1 LKIKIWQL
9 PEKWFSKEVEVFE
22 QEEVSNLTAK
32 KIEEKLEKINIKKE
46 EGEEDDSDDDDLNG
60 WCYRKF

>member
-1 LKIKIWQL
+1 M

-22 QEEVSNLTAK
+22 QEEVSNITAK

-46 EGEEDDSDDDDLNG
+46 EGEEADSDDDDLNG